1 MLSRCQKGTGEKKGV
16 MVSLIEELHS
26 LNEFFS
32 HSLSLSVPLRNILR
46 VVSNG
51 DPLFQEIRPPL
62 SY

>member
-1 MLSRCQKGTGEKKGV
+1 M

-46 VVSNG
+46 VISNG